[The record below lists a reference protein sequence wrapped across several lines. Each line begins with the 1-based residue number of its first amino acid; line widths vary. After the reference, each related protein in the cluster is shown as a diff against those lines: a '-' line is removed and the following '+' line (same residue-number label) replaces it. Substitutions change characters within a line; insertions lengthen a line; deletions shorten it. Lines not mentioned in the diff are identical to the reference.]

1 MRAQITG
8 NYGQYVFVVTVAE
21 KRSQH
26 FPTVRCCQIFKIML
40 WNCRSILENMGN
52 MGSAS
57 IFFVLDEFKKQ
68 ERIEGRDWTVVMGFG
83 PGISMEGAVLRN
95 VYHH

>member
-1 MRAQITG
+1 
-8 NYGQYVFVVTVAE
+8 
-21 KRSQH
+21 
-26 FPTVRCCQIFKIML
+26 
-40 WNCRSILENMGN
+40 MGN